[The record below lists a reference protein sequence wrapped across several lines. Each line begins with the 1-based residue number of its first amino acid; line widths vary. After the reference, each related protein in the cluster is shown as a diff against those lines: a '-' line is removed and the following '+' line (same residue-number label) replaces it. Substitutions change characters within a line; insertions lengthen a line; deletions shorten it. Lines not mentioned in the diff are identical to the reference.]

1 MSEKLR
7 FFQKFLY
14 SEPTFWKKTYSN
26 IRIYVL
32 NSFHFRMKVLCLL
45 AALVAAEVEV
55 EEGVLVGTA
64 DNFDGII
71 ADNKFVLVEFCEY
84 RNEAS

>member
-1 MSEKLR
+1 
-7 FFQKFLY
+7 
-14 SEPTFWKKTYSN
+14 
-26 IRIYVL
+26 
-32 NSFHFRMKVLCLL
+32 MKVLCLL

-84 RNEAS
+84 KNKAFSCEKNKKNQFIELVFKNRA

>member
-1 MSEKLR
+1 MNL
-7 FFQKFLY
+7 FY
-14 SEPTFWKKTYSN
+14 
-26 IRIYVL
+26 
-32 NSFHFRMKVLCLL
+32 FRMKVLCLL

-84 RNEAS
+84 KNEASSIEKKNKKINLLN

>member
-1 MSEKLR
+1 
-7 FFQKFLY
+7 
-14 SEPTFWKKTYSN
+14 
-26 IRIYVL
+26 
-32 NSFHFRMKVLCLL
+32 MKVLCLL

-84 RNEAS
+84 KHKASSIIKKTKKIHLLN